1 MPGTKG
7 NKKYIVDEERDTG
20 GYLTPKQ
27 TDFLKFRRNGKMYL
41 NLRDFKTEKKESIHS
56 TFCLYEHH
64 SRQK

>member
-7 NKKYIVDEERDTG
+7 NEKYIVDEERDTG

-41 NLRDFKTEKKESIHS
+41 KLKR
-56 TFCLYEHH
+56 L
-64 SRQK
+64 